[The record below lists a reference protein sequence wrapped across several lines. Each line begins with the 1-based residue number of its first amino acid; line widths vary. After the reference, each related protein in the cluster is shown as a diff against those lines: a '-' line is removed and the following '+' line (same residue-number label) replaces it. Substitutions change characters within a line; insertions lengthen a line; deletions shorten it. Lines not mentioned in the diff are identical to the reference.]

1 MSDETKKPEEI
12 VAADAPLPEN
22 RPAELTESALDEVV
36 GGNKVKYMQVTLDN
50 IVISWSSAGKARR
63 RILFG
68 ILT

>member
-50 IVISWSSAGKARR
+50 IVIS
-63 RILFG
+63 
-68 ILT
+68 